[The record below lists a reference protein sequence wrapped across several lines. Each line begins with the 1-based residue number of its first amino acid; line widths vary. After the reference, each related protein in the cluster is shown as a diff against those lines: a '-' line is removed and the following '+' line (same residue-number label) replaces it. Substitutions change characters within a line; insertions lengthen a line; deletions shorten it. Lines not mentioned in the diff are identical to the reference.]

1 MVRIVK
7 KHLASLTLIA
17 LLVSGSAAHALPAA
31 EVTSRMEAA
40 SSLLAELETHELR
53 DEASQDIATARL
65 AITDIQTSLASEML
79 GKAALTLFTLEAT
92 LKLVKSVLDRGEI
105 EGLANKREADNVTIQ
120 TQADELQLE
129 LETTSARRTDL
140 QGQVTAIVDSLQND
154 APAPK
159 KGK

>member
-1 MVRIVK
+1 
-7 KHLASLTLIA
+7 
-17 LLVSGSAAHALPAA
+17 
-31 EVTSRMEAA
+31 MEEA
-40 SSLLAELETHELR
+40 SSFLAELETHELR

-65 AITDIQTSLASEML
+65 AITEIQTSLASEAVE
-79 GKAALTLFTLEAT
+79 KAELTLLTLEAT

-105 EGLANKREADNVTIQ
+105 EGLADKREADNVSIL

-129 LETTSARRTDL
+129 LETTSSRRNDL
-140 QGQVTAIVDSLQND
+140 QSQVTAIVESLQND

>member
-1 MVRIVK
+1 MKTIRATVT
-7 KHLASLTLIA
+7 LAA
-17 LLVSGSAAHALPAA
+17 LLLFSGSANALSPE
-31 EVTSRMEAA
+31 EVSSRMEEA
-40 SSLLAELETHELR
+40 SSFLAELETHELR

-65 AITDIQTSLASEML
+65 AITEIQTSLASEAVE
-79 GKAALTLFTLEAT
+79 KAELTLLTLEAT

-105 EGLANKREADNVTIQ
+105 EGLADKREADNVSIL

-129 LETTSARRTDL
+129 LETTSSRRNDL
-140 QGQVTAIVDSLQND
+140 QSQVTAIVESLQND

>member
-1 MVRIVK
+1 MK

-17 LLVSGSAAHALPAA
+17 LMLSASAAHALSPE
-31 EVTSRMEAA
+31 EVTTRMEAA

-65 AITDIQTSLASEML
+65 AITDIQTSLASEMF
-79 GKAALTLFTLEAT
+79 GKAETTLLTLEAT

-105 EGLANKREADNVTIQ
+105 EGLADKREADNVTIQ

-140 QGQVTAIVDSLQND
+140 QGQVAAIVDSLQNET
-154 APAPK
+154 PAPK

>member
-1 MVRIVK
+1 MK
-7 KHLASLTLIA
+7 KHLGSITLVA
-17 LLVSGSAAHALPAA
+17 LMLSAGSAHALSP
-31 EVTSRMEAA
+31 EQVTARMEAA

-65 AITDIQTSLASEML
+65 AITDIQTSLASEMF
-79 GKAALTLFTLEAT
+79 GKAETTLNTLEAT
-92 LKLVKSVLDRGEI
+92 LRLVKSVLDRGEI
-105 EGLANKREADNVTIQ
+105 EGLADKREADNVTIQ

-140 QGQVTAIVDSLQND
+140 QGQVTAIVDSLEND
-154 APAPK
+154 TAAPK

>member
-1 MVRIVK
+1 M
-7 KHLASLTLIA
+7 HLASITLVA
-17 LLVSGSAAHALPAA
+17 LMLSAASAHALSP
-31 EVTSRMEAA
+31 EQVTARMEAA
-40 SSLLAELETHELR
+40 SVLLAELETHELR

-65 AITDIQTSLASEML
+65 AITDIQTSLASEMF
-79 GKAALTLFTLEAT
+79 GKAETTLNTLEAT

-140 QGQVTAIVDSLQND
+140 QGQVTAIVDSLEND
-154 APAPK
+154 TAAPK

>member
-1 MVRIVK
+1 MK
-7 KHLASLTLIA
+7 LHLASMTLVA
-17 LLVSGSAAHALPAA
+17 LLFSSGAAHALSP
-31 EVTSRMEAA
+31 EQVTARMEAA

-65 AITDIQTSLASEML
+65 AITDIQTRLASEMF
-79 GKAALTLFTLEAT
+79 GKAETTLNTLEAT
-92 LKLVKSVLDRGEI
+92 LRLVKSVLDRGEI
-105 EGLANKREADNVTIQ
+105 EGLADKREADNVTIQ

-140 QGQVTAIVDSLQND
+140 QGQVTAIVDSLEND
-154 APAPK
+154 TAAPK